1 MKMKTMLNGKVKQMT
16 RTRRRVH
23 SWGISPHKRRHKL
36 QLHIRLF
43 NGQTI
48 HVGFFNDLSDAVIA
62 RNVELHNLYGPLGL
76 LQGWTRQRIVVR
88 STGVESVDKPVDKP
102 EPEDVNI
109 DELVARL
116 KELK

>member
-1 MKMKTMLNGKVKQMT
+1 
-16 RTRRRVH
+16 
-23 SWGISPHKRRHKL
+23 
-36 QLHIRLF
+36 LF

-88 STGVESVDKPVDKP
+88 VGKPTVDGMDGVDKPELKP